1 MRTQY
6 AHIIDI
12 VPTVLDVLGAD
23 PPETIRGVTQSPIH
37 GVSFAHT
44 FGDASAPARRT
55 TQYFEMLGHRALD
68 HQGWRAVCPW
78 PGPSFA
84 EAGQGFGVPITAEAL
99 TDLDAHHWELYH
111 VAEDPTEN
119 HNLADQHR
127 DRLIEMIAQWYVE
140 AGKYNVLPIDG
151 SGAARL
157 MVERP
162 QVAVPRERYVYRPGT
177 QTVPAWVSPRLLNR
191 AHSITA
197 DVEIPAGGAGAG
209 AGSAGGSGGSEGAGG
224 AEGVLLC
231 QGTSAGGW
239 SMYLLG
245 GVLHYAHN
253 YVRREV
259 YKVSAVDPV
268 PPGRHELR
276 FEFEP
281 TGEPDFLA
289 GKGAPG
295 RAQLYVDGR
304 LAGQAE
310 FPVTTPIGL
319 NPGGLTCGSNPGA
332 AVVADY
338 RSPFRFTGTL
348 HTVTVDL
355 SGDLI
360 SDTEGEMRMAMMRQ

>member
-1 MRTQY
+1 
-6 AHIIDI
+6 
-12 VPTVLDVLGAD
+12 
-23 PPETIRGVTQSPIH
+23 
-37 GVSFAHT
+37 
-44 FGDASAPARRT
+44 
-55 TQYFEMLGHRALD
+55 
-68 HQGWRAVCPW
+68 
-78 PGPSFA
+78 
-84 EAGQGFGVPITAEAL
+84 
-99 TDLDAHHWELYH
+99 
-111 VAEDPTEN
+111 
-119 HNLADQHR
+119 
-127 DRLIEMIAQWYVE
+127 MIAQWYVE

-162 QVAVPRERYVYRPGT
+162 QMAAPRDRYVYRPGT

-191 AHSITA
+191 PHSVTA
-197 DVEIPAGGAGAG
+197 DVEIPAASAHGAGRADG
-209 AGSAGGSGGSEGAGG
+209 ADISGGSGEAGRPDGAGEVAR

-239 SMYLLG
+239 TMYLLG

-253 YVRREV
+253 YLRRQV
-259 YKVSAVDPV
+259 YRVSAVDLV

-281 TGEPDFLA
+281 TGPPDFLA

-319 NPGGLTCGSNPGA
+319 NPGGLTCGANPGS

-338 RSPFRFTGTL
+338 RSPFRFTRGRCT
-348 HTVTVDL
+348 
-355 SGDLI
+355 
-360 SDTEGEMRMAMMRQ
+360 R